1 MDNHLAVVTRTPCK
15 QLGVAPC
22 RSVDL
27 QAGRNLAV
35 PVVGESAAEV
45 RSQWQAASTAG
56 ADLVE
61 WRLDFFAEDSA
72 QIEPLGQE
80 LRRQHEL
87 PVLAT
92 WRSDRE
98 GGNLPTGAGGSPS
111 ELFAGAEGY
120 AERVLA
126 ASRWADAVDVEL
138 ALAQAWPGGDLIAA
152 VHGTAELPQ
161 ERGRESLS
169 ESERKSSVKGKRGDS
184 PERTQVLLHPLVV
197 ASHHEF
203 NVPPVGA
210 AQLITVLQKM
220 AETGAD
226 VLKIAWMVN
235 TPEELQYVLMAQA
248 WAQKN
253 LPHPCA
259 LIAMGEVGAASRLGE
274 AGATAAFT
282 FAVATD
288 ASAPGQKTV
297 AEVKS
302 SWN

>member
-1 MDNHLAVVTRTPCK
+1 MDNHLAVAIHAPCT

-35 PVVGESAAEV
+35 PIVGQDAAEV
-45 RSQWQAASTAG
+45 RSQWQAAALAG

-61 WRLDFFAEDSA
+61 WRLDFFVEDSA
-72 QIEPLGQE
+72 QIESLGQE
-80 LRRQHEL
+80 LRHRYEL

-98 GGNLPTGAGGSPS
+98 GGNLLTGLGSSPA

-126 ASRWADAVDVEL
+126 AARWADAVDVEL
-138 ALAQAWPGGDLIAA
+138 GLAEAWPGGDLIAA
-152 VHGTAELPQ
+152 VHGTAELPL
-161 ERGRESLS
+161 ECKRESLP
-169 ESERKSSVKGKRGDS
+169 EPERKSSVKDNRGDS
-184 PERTQVLLHPLVV
+184 LERVQTLLHPLVV
-197 ASHHEF
+197 VSHHEF

-220 AETGAD
+220 AQTDAD

-235 TPEELQYVLMAQA
+235 TQEELHYVLEAQA
-248 WAQKN
+248 WARKN
-253 LPHPCA
+253 LPHPCV

-274 AGATAAFT
+274 TGTASAFT

-297 AEVKS
+297 AEVKA
-302 SWN
+302 SWI